1 MTGKPYTLHLKQHLK
16 LQIPPYM
23 ENGQNIISNRGLS
36 QKKKTMQKK
45 ALFRTKKSL
54 IPDTLKSVGGIVPF
68 FYMFFFARNTLREV
82 SKKKKKNM

>member
-1 MTGKPYTLHLKQHLK
+1 MTIWLHT
-16 LQIPPYM
+16 
-23 ENGQNIISNRGLS
+23 SNAIKINNRSYFLLLEGFR
-36 QKKKTMQKK
+36 KKKTMQKK

-82 SKKKKKNM
+82 SKKKEKKHVKNASFGLE